1 MESVEET
8 IKEILKGEIAKFVI
22 DNKEFYIA
30 KWRPIYK
37 IYPPKYDVLFVEI
50 SEKDVDKIS
59 NMIGKIENL
68 RIEILNN

>member
-8 IKEILKGEIAKFVI
+8 IKEILKGKIAKLVI
-22 DNKEFYIA
+22 DNKEIYIA

-37 IYPPKYDVLFVEI
+37 IYRPKYDVLFVEI